1 MTYVLSNRKAAYGL
15 ERAAKANIPTEIFSL
30 VAHQKAYPGETRQHY
45 DSLLASKVLASKP
58 DLVVLAGFMHIL
70 SENFLDPFT
79 QANVRILN
87 LHPALPGQFD
97 GANAIQRAWDAFQEG
112 KIDRTG
118 VMVHEVVKEV
128 DRGQPLVVREIGCR
142 KGESVE
148 QLGNRMHEVEHEI
161 IVEAAKQELGKL
173 KTSKAP

>member
-1 MTYVLSNRKAAYGL
+1 
-15 ERAAKANIPTEIFSL
+15 
-30 VAHQKAYPGETRQHY
+30 
-45 DSLLASKVLASKP
+45 
-58 DLVVLAGFMHIL
+58 MHIL
-70 SENFLDPFT
+70 SENFLDPFI

-112 KIDRTG
+112 KIEKTG

-128 DRGQPLVVREIGCR
+128 DRGQPIAVREIDCR

-148 QLGNRMHEVEHEI
+148 ELGNRMHEVEHEI
-161 IVEAAKQELGKL
+161 IVEATKLELQKL
-173 KTSKAP
+173 RQKRQSQA